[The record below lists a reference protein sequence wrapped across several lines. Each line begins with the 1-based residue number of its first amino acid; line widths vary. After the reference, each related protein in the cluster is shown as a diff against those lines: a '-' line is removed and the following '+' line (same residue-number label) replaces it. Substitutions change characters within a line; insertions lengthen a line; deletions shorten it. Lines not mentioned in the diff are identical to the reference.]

1 MGKTTLLNSVLKH
14 ANKKNNKKNIIT
26 SIGFDFY
33 PLNIKYGDIIIKLN
47 ICKPNDDEKY
57 HSLIN
62 NYYKNCDLVILV
74 FAIDE

>member
-1 MGKTTLLNSVLKH
+1 MLKH
-14 ANKKNNKKNIIT
+14 ANKNNNKKNIPT

-47 ICKPNDDEKY
+47 ICKSNDEEKY

-62 NYYKNCDLVILV
+62 DFYKKCSLVILIY
-74 FAIDE
+74 AIDE

>member
-1 MGKTTLLNSVLKH
+1 MGKTTLLNSVL
-14 ANKKNNKKNIIT
+14 
-26 SIGFDFY
+26 FDFY

-74 FAIDE
+74 YAIDE

>member
-1 MGKTTLLNSVLKH
+1 MGKTTLLNSGLKYI
-14 ANKKNNKKNIIT
+14 NKDENKNKLSS

-33 PLNIKYGDIIIKLN
+33 PLNIKYGDKIIKLS

-74 FAIDE
+74 YAIDE